1 MSLGASYDH
10 TTMKRTERRWN
21 GDHRAIQADSKSK
34 CDDEAETLARMHK
47 RLEDSRGRIEA
58 ETLVRMHKRVEDRRR
73 SYVQRTTSSGVECI
87 YRVPPNLT
95 EIVSIGPYHRDRG
108 TVLEEFDNY
117 KWRFLDYVLS
127 FTRLKGNDLD
137 EIVRSMSDLE
147 RSARI
152 CYSEP
157 TPISSA
163 DFIQL

>member
-1 MSLGASYDH
+1 
-10 TTMKRTERRWN
+10 
-21 GDHRAIQADSKSK
+21 
-34 CDDEAETLARMHK
+34 MHK
-47 RLEDSRGRIEA
+47 RLEDSR
-58 ETLVRMHKRVEDRRR
+58 R
-73 SYVQRTTSSGVECI
+73 SFVQRTTSSGVECI

-95 EIVSIGPYHRDRG
+95 EISANTIAPEIVSIGPYHRDRG